1 MNYIEGLDELVFNL
15 NDMSIE
21 DVDKLSK
28 VLLLVAHFDILID
41 ALQHWEKIGLVDAA
55 ANVIKNVSTLLEIVV
70 AKWS

>member
-41 ALQHWEKIGLVDAA
+41 ALQYWEKIGLVDAA
-55 ANVIKNVSTLLEIVV
+55 ANVIQNVSTLLEIVV
-70 AKWS
+70 A